1 MGIKWLKDPENMVH
15 KKKRKEK
22 KLQSGGGSIYS
33 ISMFSAYFP
42 CFIQKI

>member
-22 KLQSGGGSIYS
+22 KKNCRVVVA
-33 ISMFSAYFP
+33 AYIP
-42 CFIQKI
+42 